1 MHIRCPNCRKAIECV
16 QRTPPCGSSMHLVI
30 AKGILAQA
38 PPLTVATVRQPRIRR
53 PSLNLHQL
61 ELRMSKP
68 QRCLWCLGPATIRSH
83 RPTTPPP
90 PPRALNHSR

>member
-38 PPLTVATVRQPRIRR
+38 PHSPSR
-53 PSLNLHQL
+53 PFGNRASD
-61 ELRMSKP
+61 
-68 QRCLWCLGPATIRSH
+68 G
-83 RPTTPPP
+83 RP
-90 PPRALNHSR
+90 